1 MPTIKKK
8 KLALFL
14 LGVGGVVGVVRV
26 GRREEGHGGVGV
38 GVGGGVEKEGSTLYF
53 PLQSE
58 AASFMIK
65 AAGQHSCR

>member
-1 MPTIKKK
+1 M
-8 KLALFL
+8 
-14 LGVGGVVGVVRV
+14 GVVRV
-26 GRREEGHGGVGV
+26 GRREEERGGWGWGVGV
-38 GVGGGVEKEGSTLYF
+38 GGGGGVEKEGSTLYF